1 MNTFSLFFS
10 YATPL
15 FEIAITITV
24 SGATKK
30 RVPKTPEEKRTA
42 AAERMARGRASETP
56 EKREE
61 RLRRDRDRASVRR
74 GKKRLEN
81 VEMER
86 AEETPEEEQQRQ
98 LRESYQRMVEMEE
111 EDEELM
117 FTRETPAEREERLRK
132 DRERHASR
140 RERMTEEE
148 VMEENEAR
156 MARKKK
162 TRGGETEEQRAQRKQ
177 VSIHFI
183 YDIIPVSLKIQEKYE
198 EDDKINK

>member
-74 GKKRLEN
+74 GKKRVEN

-86 AEETPEEEQQRQ
+86 PGETPEDEQQRQ
-98 LRESYQRMVEMEE
+98 LRESYQRMVQMEE

-132 DRERHASR
+132 EKERSAARRVRMTEAEQTVETANRKQRRERESEDQRERRHEVIFPLYVPTAVASR
-140 RERMTEEE
+140 RE
-148 VMEENEAR
+148 AL
-156 MARKKK
+156 
-162 TRGGETEEQRAQRKQ
+162 
-177 VSIHFI
+177 
-183 YDIIPVSLKIQEKYE
+183 PVCLFAF
-198 EDDKINK
+198 